1 MTETKLSSGAAAFE
15 VNFLKKLH
23 LRIMGLCIFTFSFI
37 SISCSINRSSSTFRS
52 SNIYKTELCWDSC
65 SNGNLAT
72 LPCIFSVKVKI
83 NLIINTAYNM
93 AAFNL
98 SLKYIS
104 IITVVIK
111 RYRIEYSNLLLMTIL
126 KS

>member
-1 MTETKLSSGAAAFE
+1 MTETKLSSGAAAFK

-23 LRIMGLCIFTFSFI
+23 FRIMCLCIFTFSFI

-52 SNIYKTELCWDSC
+52 SNIYKTKLCRDSC

-83 NLIINTAYNM
+83 NLIINAANNM

-104 IITVVIK
+104 IITIIIK
-111 RYRIEYSNLLLMTIL
+111 RCRFNNTNLFLMTIL